1 MKTLSSALFKRS
13 IFNIGA
19 GFDIEIIKRL
29 SHLTDTFIYT
39 NVYLNFTDVRNEYF
53 SMIDD
58 QSDFELLHYSSVKG
72 AENIFGDT
80 ESQPSI
86 SDASVPPFNED
97 RFSRPFNSTFL
108 MSDFEQ
114 RWLLYFTIRIKST
127 NRVVHLY
134 FYYGEGLSTY
144 MYLSRAGQIAPLG
157 LVTIQTGILEF
168 PAQGFDA
175 FFQGKP
181 TPLFWVRGFDA
192 DIFTLRRYKSIEK
205 QGLFS
210 VVGMNF
216 FNQYRVGNRYMD
228 CTKSRHCRA
237 FITPK
242 VEKLLHISEPTDLSK
257 KDQMIH
263 EFWSEEMCH
272 TSINDWSIVPKRLL
286 GYKKTERVITWES
299 LGSPKV
305 SQLATTIQ
313 EFGLPKDA
321 TLHFIPT
328 CFEDEGSLLFAEL
341 AKLPFATKT
350 YVPYPLD
357 FLDVKFQDINTLYEE
372 HTQSTHAYATETT
385 IDNMKE

>member
-19 GFDIEIIKRL
+19 GFDIEIIKRF

-39 NVYLNFTDVRNEYF
+39 NVYLNFTDVRSEYF

-72 AENIFGDT
+72 AENIFGDV
-80 ESQPSI
+80 ENKPCV
-86 SDASVPPFNED
+86 SDASVPPFND
-97 RFSRPFNSTFL
+97 DKFLVPFYNTFL
-108 MSDFEQ
+108 MSDFEP

-157 LVTIQTGILEF
+157 LVTIQTGILEY

-175 FFQGKP
+175 FFQDKT

-216 FNQYRVGNRYMD
+216 FDQYRVGNRYMD
-228 CTKSRHCRA
+228 CTNSRHCRV
-237 FITPK
+237 FITPE
-242 VEKLLHISEPTDLSK
+242 VEKRVRLSSPIDLSN

-263 EFWSEEMCH
+263 EFWSEETCH
-272 TSINDWSIVPKRLL
+272 TSIHDWSIVPKRLL
-286 GYKKTERVITWES
+286 GNKKAERVITWES

-305 SQLATTIQ
+305 TQLATTI
-313 EFGLPKDA
+313 ESFGLPKDI
-321 TLHFIPT
+321 TLHLIPR
-328 CFEDEGSLLFAEL
+328 CFEDEGALLFAEL
-341 AKLPFATKT
+341 GKLPFTTKT

-357 FLDVKFQDINTLYEE
+357 FLDVKFPEISVLFQDECIPAEIFMKRN
-372 HTQSTHAYATETT
+372 AFTES
-385 IDNMKE
+385 